1 MPIAIADDMAADINA
16 AGINNIEAGVNSGN
30 LVIREMSGGSITI
43 VNTSTDTNN
52 NNFAGMNSCSSLNTS
67 YAGSSNVF
75 VLQLERQDGGEII
88 LQDVVGSTTNDF
100 GILSGH
106 TGSYAVG
113 LNVEQGVR
121 KAGTTVVQN
130 IAARDALPN
139 LAGDSVYVLDTGE
152 GEWALHLWD
161 GTQWNVVA
169 TQDSASTDANS
180 LSHTYTMPKF
190 SIWYYRN
197 SYIRSYI

>member
-1 MPIAIADDMAADINA
+1 MQ
-16 AGINNIEAGVNSGN
+16 V
-30 LVIREMSGGSITI
+30 VQT
-43 VNTSTDTNN
+43 
-52 NNFAGMNSCSSLNTS
+52 
-67 YAGSSNVF
+67 YY

-130 IAARDALPN
+130 IAARDALP
-139 LAGDSVYVLDTGE
+139 
-152 GEWALHLWD
+152 
-161 GTQWNVVA
+161 
-169 TQDSASTDANS
+169 SAS
-180 LSHTYTMPKF
+180 
-190 SIWYYRN
+190 W
-197 SYIRSYI
+197 

>member
-1 MPIAIADDMAADINA
+1 
-16 AGINNIEAGVNSGN
+16 
-30 LVIREMSGGSITI
+30 
-43 VNTSTDTNN
+43 
-52 NNFAGMNSCSSLNTS
+52 MNSCSSLDTS

-75 VLQLERQDGGEII
+75 VLQLERQDGGELI

-130 IAARDALPN
+130 IAARDALPVN

-161 GTQWNVVA
+161 GSQWNVA

-180 LSHTYTMPKF
+180 LSHTYTIPSSAF
-190 SIWYYRN
+190 GTTETVTLGRISDN
-197 SYIRSYI
+197 SRVVSVLVEVLTIH